1 MNLLSK
7 ITVVAIGILAGMY
20 LSGCGS
26 DNTSSGEDTG
36 VGVGSCITHNS
47 TEYCDVTSP
56 YTGKVWLNKNLGAAR
71 VCTAYNDTE
80 CYGDYYQWGRKH
92 DGHQDKNSETTW
104 IQAEDVYDAGPEF
117 VIHHEDW
124 ASVDSDGRGRSVN
137 WSETDGNYACPAGY
151 RVPTTDELKTE
162 TIDQGVSNK
171 MDAFN
176 SFLKLSSSG
185 FRYGDDGD
193 MSEQGSLGNFWL
205 SSPMEDFAASFLY
218 FDSDDAV
225 VFYEYRSWGLPVRC
239 IKN

>member
-1 MNLLSK
+1 VNLLSK

-26 DNTSSGEDTG
+26 DNTSLGEDT
-36 VGVGSCITHNS
+36 GVGSCITHNS

-56 YTGKVWLNKNLGAAR
+56 YTGKIWLNKNLGAAR

-92 DGHQDKNSETTW
+92 DGHQDKNSEITS
-104 IQAEDVYDAGPEF
+104 IQAEDVYDAGREF
-117 VIHHEDW
+117 VINNEDW
-124 ASVDSDGRGRSVN
+124 ASVDSDGSGRSVN
-137 WSETDGNYACPAGY
+137 WSKTDGNYACPAGY
-151 RVPTTDELKTE
+151 RVPTKDELKTE
-162 TIDQGVSNK
+162 TTDQGVSNK

-176 SFLKLSSSG
+176 SFLKLPSGG

-193 MSEQGSLGNFWL
+193 MFGQGSFGNVW
-205 SSPMEDFAASFLY
+205 SSSSFLDNTSY
-218 FDSDDAV
+218 LLLFESDDAFV
-225 VFYEYRSWGLPVRC
+225 SAEYRSWGQAVRC